1 MIYVADTHSLIW
13 FLASDANL
21 PQKARTVFERVEGGE
36 DSIVIPTI
44 VLAELMHIS
53 EKKGM
58 EDLFFRLLEMLKD
71 GLNYSVYNLDLDVM
85 VTCKGLRKLR
95 EMHDRIIV
103 ATARILDAVVITRD
117 EEIRNSGYVQTVW

>member
-21 PQKARTVFERVEGGE
+21 PQKARAVFERVEEGE

-58 EDLFFRLLEMLKD
+58 EDLFFRLLEMLK
-71 GLNYSVYNLDLDVM
+71 
-85 VTCKGLRKLR
+85 
-95 EMHDRIIV
+95 
-103 ATARILDAVVITRD
+103 
-117 EEIRNSGYVQTVW
+117 